1 MNKIGRYS
9 IERRIGAGSFATVWQ
24 GHDVDLDVPVAVKV
38 LAENWA
44 GNDDVRNRFLTEARI
59 MRRIHDPRLVQ
70 VYDIG
75 TLEDGRPYFV
85 MDYIDGGSLNELR
98 KAGLEPIR
106 ALRLCVEACRA
117 LEVLH
122 TADIIHRD
130 VTPGNL
136 LLSTGPDGQPRVLI
150 ADLGVAKSM
159 IDAVG
164 ATMTAGTPSYM
175 APEQASGSMPLDRRA
190 DIYSL
195 TAVSYAM
202 LTGKAPF
209 PVRSVADILARDPG
223 MQPEP
228 VAARLNAPP
237 TLDAVMISGLAYDRN
252 RRPPTALLLADGLE
266 TIAAQIESS
275 ASGAWSAAS
284 TIGGSTPPRTAPP
297 SMPPPLPPETTVVTS
312 PGSRPS
318 APSPQTAP
326 PQTSSPQTSSPQTAP
341 PQPFEQPGQQRS
353 VAFPA
358 GYQDPG
364 MPGSASTPPRTG
376 SSYPGPAPD
385 SANQPDSPTSELES
399 FGGHYSGE
407 SDQYGISMV
416 GDSPADDERFRRG
429 GWYYAML
436 GVGALALFAISMFV
450 TILLLR

>member
-1 MNKIGRYS
+1 MDKIGRYS

-98 KAGLEPIR
+98 KSGLEPIR

-122 TADIIHRD
+122 SADIIHRD

-175 APEQASGSMPLDRRA
+175 APEQAAGNMPLDRRA

-209 PVRSVADILARDPG
+209 PVRSIADILARDPG
-223 MQPEP
+223 LQPEP

-252 RRPPTALLLADGLE
+252 RRPPTALLLADGLQ
-266 TIAAQIESS
+266 TIAAQLEAST
-275 ASGAWSAAS
+275 SGAWSTVS
-284 TIGGSTPPRTAPP
+284 TIAGSSVPRTAPP
-297 SMPPPLPPETTVVTS
+297 VMPPPVPPESTIVTS
-312 PGSRPS
+312 PGSQPS
-318 APSPQTAP
+318 TPSPRTAP
-326 PQTSSPQTSSPQTAP
+326 PQAAP
-341 PQPFEQPGQQRS
+341 PPQQPEQQRS
-353 VAFPA
+353 VAFPV
-358 GYQDPG
+358 GPQNPG
-364 MPGSASTPPRTG
+364 KPGSAVTPPWTG
-376 SSYPGPAPD
+376 PGHLAPAAPD
-385 SANQPDSPTSELES
+385 SANQPDSPNSELQS
-399 FGGHYSGE
+399 FAGDYSE
-407 SDQYGISMV
+407 NADPYAMSMI
-416 GDSPADDERFRRG
+416 GDSSADEELLPARRLVLRDARG
-429 GWYYAML
+429 RRARPLRHLDVRDHPAAALNGL
-436 GVGALALFAISMFV
+436 IGVG
-450 TILLLR
+450 R

>member
-1 MNKIGRYS
+1 MDKIGRYS

-44 GNDDVRNRFLTEARI
+44 GNEDVRNRFLAEARI

-98 KAGLEPIR
+98 KSGLEPIR

-122 TADIIHRD
+122 SADIIHRD

-175 APEQASGSMPLDRRA
+175 APEQAAGNMQLDRRA

-195 TAVSYAM
+195 TAVSYAL
-202 LTGKAPF
+202 LTGKEPF
-209 PVRSVADILARDPG
+209 PVRSIADILARDPG
-223 MQPEP
+223 LQPEP
-228 VAARLNAPP
+228 VAARLHAPP
-237 TLDAVMISGLAYDRN
+237 TLDAVMISGLAFDRN
-252 RRPPTALLLADGLE
+252 RRPPTALLLADGLQ
-266 TIAAQIESS
+266 TIAAQLEAS
-275 ASGAWSAAS
+275 ASGAWSTIS
-284 TIGGSTPPRTAPP
+284 TIGGSMAPRTASPV
-297 SMPPPLPPETTVVTS
+297 MPPPLPPESTIVTS
-312 PGSRPS
+312 PGSQPS
-318 APSPQTAP
+318 TPSSQTALPQTAP
-326 PQTSSPQTSSPQTAP
+326 PQQ
-341 PQPFEQPGQQRS
+341 FEQPDQRS

-358 GYQDPG
+358 GAQLPG
-364 MPGSASTPPRTG
+364 TPGSGVTPSWTG
-376 SSYPGPAPD
+376 SGYLGPLASN
-385 SANQPDSPTSELES
+385 SANQPDSPTSELQS
-399 FGGHYSGE
+399 FAGHYSE
-407 SDQYGISMV
+407 NADPYAMSMI
-416 GDSPADDERFRRG
+416 GDSPADETFRRG
-429 GWYYAML
+429 GSYYAML

>member
-1 MNKIGRYS
+1 MDKIGRYS

-44 GNDDVRNRFLTEARI
+44 GNDDVRNRFLAEARI

-122 TADIIHRD
+122 SADIIHRD

-136 LLSTGPDGQPRVLI
+136 LLSSGPDGQPRVLI

-175 APEQASGSMPLDRRA
+175 APEQAAGNMQLDRRA

-195 TAVSYAM
+195 TAVCYAM
-202 LTGKAPF
+202 LTGSAPF
-209 PVRSVADILARDPG
+209 PVRSIADILARDPG
-223 MQPEP
+223 LQPEP

-252 RRPPTALLLADGLE
+252 RRPPTALLLADGLQ
-266 TIAAQIESS
+266 TIAAQLE
-275 ASGAWSAAS
+275 ASTTGPWSTFSTISTITGSAA
-284 TIGGSTPPRTAPP
+284 PPV
-297 SMPPPLPPETTVVTS
+297 MPPPMPPEATVVTS
-312 PGSRPS
+312 PSPGSHPS
-318 APSPQTAP
+318 TPSPQTAP
-326 PQTSSPQTSSPQTAP
+326 PRPVPALRSP
-341 PQPFEQPGQQRS
+341 PQPFEQPGS
-353 VAFPA
+353 GATPPWAGSGYSGPA
-358 GYQDPG
+358 G
-364 MPGSASTPPRTG
+364 
-376 SSYPGPAPD
+376 PD
-385 SANQPDSPTSELES
+385 SANRPDSPSSELQS
-399 FGGHYSGE
+399 VPGHYSE
-407 SDQYGISMV
+407 NADPYAMSMI
-416 GDSPADDERFRRG
+416 GDSSADEEPLRRG
-429 GWYYAML
+429 GSYYAML

>member
-1 MNKIGRYS
+1 MDKIGRYA

-98 KAGLEPIR
+98 KSGLDPIR

-122 TADIIHRD
+122 SADIIHRD

-175 APEQASGSMPLDRRA
+175 APEQAAGNLPLDRRA

-209 PVRSVADILARDPG
+209 PVRSIADILARDPG
-223 MQPEP
+223 LQPEP

-266 TIAAQIESS
+266 TIAAQLEAGES
-275 ASGAWSAAS
+275 GIWSTVS
-284 TIGGSTPPRTAPP
+284 TVSGSTGPRTAPP
-297 SMPPPLPPETTVVTS
+297 VMPPPPPEATMVTGPSSISQQPAAS
-312 PGSRPS
+312 PL
-318 APSPQTAP
+318 
-326 PQTSSPQTSSPQTAP
+326 
-341 PQPFEQPGQQRS
+341 
-353 VAFPA
+353 A
-358 GYQDPG
+358 G
-364 MPGSASTPPRTG
+364 
-376 SSYPGPAPD
+376 APD
-385 SANQPDSPTSELES
+385 SANQSASPTSELQSFAES
-399 FGGHYSGE
+399 YADHADGYAM
-407 SDQYGISMV
+407 SMV
-416 GDSPADDERFRRG
+416 GDSSPDEEPLSRG
-429 GWYYAML
+429 GSYYAML

>member
-1 MNKIGRYS
+1 MDKIGRYS

-98 KAGLEPIR
+98 KSGLEPIR

-122 TADIIHRD
+122 SADIIHRD

-136 LLSTGPDGQPRVLI
+136 LLSTGPDGRPRVLI
-150 ADLGVAKSM
+150 ADLGVAKSL

-175 APEQASGSMPLDRRA
+175 APEQAAGNMPLDRRA

-195 TAVSYAM
+195 TAVCYAM
-202 LTGKAPF
+202 LTGNAPF
-209 PVRSVADILARDPG
+209 PVRSIADILARDPG
-223 MQPEP
+223 LQPEP

-252 RRPPTALLLADGLE
+252 RRPPTALLLADGLQ
-266 TIAAQIESS
+266 TIAAQLE
-275 ASGAWSAAS
+275 ATATGAWSTAS
-284 TIGGSTPPRTAPP
+284 TIGGSNPRTTPPV
-297 SMPPPLPPETTVVTS
+297 MPPPAPPESTVVTS

-318 APSPQTAP
+318 TSSPPTAPPQTAP
-326 PQTSSPQTSSPQTAP
+326 PQR
-341 PQPFEQPGQQRS
+341 FEQFEQQRS
-353 VAFPA
+353 VALPA
-358 GYQDPG
+358 SSQSPTA
-364 MPGSASTPPRTG
+364 GSAVTPPWAG
-376 SSYPGPAPD
+376 SSYPGPSGPG
-385 SANQPDSPTSELES
+385 SGNQPDSPTSELQS
-399 FGGHYSGE
+399 FTGDYPE
-407 SDQYGISMV
+407 DADPYAMSMM
-416 GDSPADDERFRRG
+416 GDSSADEEPLRRG
-429 GWYYAML
+429 GSYYAML